1 MVRILFI
8 ETSTSLCSAALA
20 EDGRIVAS
28 RESSGTREHAALTAP
43 FVKALLDER
52 GLKVKDCSAVCVGRG
67 PGSYTG
73 LRVGVSTA
81 KGLCFGAG
89 IPLLSVGTLE
99 TLCRQAIEEGL
110 LPEGCRHI
118 VPMVDARRM
127 EVYTAVF
134 SADGV
139 AQSET
144 RPQVIEADS
153 FADILDEGPV
163 LFVGD
168 GAVKCAPVLTHPNA
182 HFAEAWPKAGSML
195 VPACKAWN
203 EKRFEDIAYFEP
215 SYLKDFIATMS
226 RKKLF

>member
-81 KGLCFGAG
+81 KGL
-89 IPLLSVGTLE
+89 
-99 TLCRQAIEEGL
+99 
-110 LPEGCRHI
+110 
-118 VPMVDARRM
+118 
-127 EVYTAVF
+127 
-134 SADGV
+134 
-139 AQSET
+139 
-144 RPQVIEADS
+144 
-153 FADILDEGPV
+153 
-163 LFVGD
+163 
-168 GAVKCAPVLTHPNA
+168 
-182 HFAEAWPKAGSML
+182 
-195 VPACKAWN
+195 
-203 EKRFEDIAYFEP
+203 
-215 SYLKDFIATMS
+215 
-226 RKKLF
+226 

>member
-1 MVRILFI
+1 MIDQLLKDN
-8 ETSTSLCSAALA
+8 SLTIKEFAA
-20 EDGRIVAS
+20 VAV
-28 RESSGTREHAALTAP
+28 SS
-43 FVKALLDER
+43 
-52 GLKVKDCSAVCVGRG
+52 G

-73 LRVGVSTA
+73 LRVGVSLA

-144 RPQVIEADS
+144 RPQVIEANS
-153 FADILDEGPV
+153 FAEILDEGPV

-215 SYLKDFIATMS
+215 SYLKDFIATVS

>member
-127 EVYTAVF
+127 DAWRSIPPSFRPMASRNPKRARKSLKPIVLRRFWTRVPSSLWATVPS
-134 SADGV
+134 SA
-139 AQSET
+139 
-144 RPQVIEADS
+144 
-153 FADILDEGPV
+153 
-163 LFVGD
+163 
-168 GAVKCAPVLTHPNA
+168 HP
-182 HFAEAWPKAGSML
+182 S
-195 VPACKAWN
+195 
-203 EKRFEDIAYFEP
+203 
-215 SYLKDFIATMS
+215 
-226 RKKLF
+226 